1 MNMLTTRCAAAVLAA
16 AAAAPGAAFAGAS
29 YNYLEGGFL
38 FRDTYGNDDAGGRVA
53 GMFNVT
59 SPVAI
64 YGEFSSND
72 DFDQL
77 SAGAI
82 FHQPINGELDWFAGG
97 GLEYVDVGPFDD
109 LGFGLRGG
117 VRWTPLKAFEVTP
130 EIRYFNVEDEGV
142 LSFRVGGTYAFSPP
156 FALTGALQG
165 GDDDRVEIG
174 LRWNFGR

>member
-1 MNMLTTRCAAAVLAA
+1 MKLAKTVGTA
-16 AAAAPGAAFAGAS
+16 SIALALASVSGIASAAS

-53 GMFNVT
+53 GMFNVAK
-59 SPVAI
+59 PVAI

-72 DFDQL
+72 NLDQF

-82 FHQPINGELDWFAGG
+82 VHQAINGELDWFAGG

-109 LGFGLRGG
+109 VGFGMRGG
-117 VRWTPLKAFEVTP
+117 LRWTPLKAFEVTP
-130 EIRYFNVEDEGV
+130 EIRYFNVNDDGL
-142 LSFRVGGTYAFSPP
+142 LSFRVGGAYAFSPP
-156 FALTGALQG
+156 FALTAALQG
-165 GDDDRVEIG
+165 GDDDRVEVG

>member
-1 MNMLTTRCAAAVLAA
+1 MTKLTTRCAAIALVLG
-16 AAAAPGAAFAGAS
+16 AAPGIASAAAS

-38 FRDTYGNDDAGGRVA
+38 FRDTFGNDDAGGRVA
-53 GMFNVT
+53 GMFNVAK
-59 SPVAI
+59 PLAL

-72 DFDQL
+72 SFDQF

-117 VRWTPLKAFEVTP
+117 LRWTPLKAFEVTP
-130 EIRYFNVEDEGV
+130 ELRYFNVEDEGV
-142 LSFRVGGTYAFSPP
+142 VSFRVGGTYAFSPP

-174 LRWNFGR
+174 LRWNFGG